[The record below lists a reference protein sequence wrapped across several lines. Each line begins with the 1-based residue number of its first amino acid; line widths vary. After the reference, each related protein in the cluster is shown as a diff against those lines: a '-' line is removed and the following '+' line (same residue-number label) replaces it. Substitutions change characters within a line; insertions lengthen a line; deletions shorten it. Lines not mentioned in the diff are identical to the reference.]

1 MPLSKE
7 MKHLR
12 GDLNLAHLVAR
23 SGVSKDVDASL
34 LVQRNKNDWLPVHL
48 AKNTPIAEILIRETA
63 KHLPLVDI
71 VLPCI
76 RNNAQSIQTQYGTD
90 LEIFLMEQG
99 FTAKEAKQGAVP
111 PSTRERIDLAKLYL
125 SLVDPAWLQQFDFN
139 PLEVALSHC
148 NSYFL
153 FALHAQPESLQKDLV
168 EAFRGSIQVK
178 IGSAFYLSDRA
189 FQVKQQLKQFW
200 GIHVPITTV
209 LPTNYGQ
216 QTDDA
221 LKNLEGA

>member
-1 MPLSKE
+1 M
-7 MKHLR
+7 
-12 GDLNLAHLVAR
+12 AR

-76 RNNAQSIQTQYGTD
+76 RNNAQSIQTQYGAD

-111 PSTRERIDLAKLYL
+111 STRERIDLAKLYL
-125 SLVDPAWLQQFDFN
+125 
-139 PLEVALSHC
+139 PL
-148 NSYFL
+148 
-153 FALHAQPESLQKDLV
+153 
-168 EAFRGSIQVK
+168 SIPPGCSSS
-178 IGSAFYLSDRA
+178 ISTR
-189 FQVKQQLKQFW
+189 
-200 GIHVPITTV
+200 
-209 LPTNYGQ
+209 
-216 QTDDA
+216 
-221 LKNLEGA
+221 

>member
-1 MPLSKE
+1 

-48 AKNTPIAEILIRETA
+48 AKNTHIAEILMRETA

-99 FTAKEAKQGAVP
+99 FTTKEAKQGAVP
-111 PSTRERIDLAKLYL
+111 PSTRERIELAKLYL
-125 SLVDPAWLQQFDFN
+125 SLVDPTWLQQFDFN

-153 FALHAQPESLQKDLV
+153 FALHTQPESLQKDLV